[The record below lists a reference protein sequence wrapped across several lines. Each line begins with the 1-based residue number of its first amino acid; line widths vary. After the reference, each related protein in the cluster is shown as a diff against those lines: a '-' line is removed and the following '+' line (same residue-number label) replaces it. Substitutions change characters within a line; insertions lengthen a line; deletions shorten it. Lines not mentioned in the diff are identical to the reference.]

1 MRIYVGVLVLILIG
15 IVAIDLNKPKE
26 IDWRPTFGVHD
37 KIPFGLYVLDQEIG
51 QLTKDSVEK
60 IVVTPYEYFD
70 PLYDYDTLVN
80 TYSVSGNFI
89 DIAEGNN
96 LDALSLKEIFYFVG
110 HGNTALLSMKSYPAA
125 LLDSLD
131 LQMQFDYKFSDSVAV
146 WLANP
151 AFSDSRYFIREGAGN
166 SYFTAFD
173 TLNSTV
179 LGYQQTAEKNV
190 NFIKVPYRDGYFL
203 LHTQPA
209 SFTNF
214 YLLKETQSEYAAG
227 IMSYLPPGRTF
238 WYAKDALAQ
247 RSGSML
253 RFILDQPALAA
264 AWYLFLAGML
274 VFIIFHAKRKQRVV
288 PVIQPLTNTTV
299 EFTKTVSNLYYQEGD
314 YDTVIDKKIIY
325 FLEKTRNEFLL
336 DTSKLNEEFARKY
349 AQKSGKDLSLIK
361 SALNKIN
368 SYRNSRHISIEADLI
383 EINNA
388 IEKII

>member
-1 MRIYVGVLVLILIG
+1 
-15 IVAIDLNKPKE
+15 
-26 IDWRPTFGVHD
+26 
-37 KIPFGLYVLDQEIG
+37 
-51 QLTKDSVEK
+51 
-60 IVVTPYEYFD
+60 
-70 PLYDYDTLVN
+70 
-80 TYSVSGNFI
+80 
-89 DIAEGNN
+89 
-96 LDALSLKEIFYFVG
+96 
-110 HGNTALLSMKSYPAA
+110 
-125 LLDSLD
+125 
-131 LQMQFDYKFSDSVAV
+131 
-146 WLANP
+146 
-151 AFSDSRYFIREGAGN
+151 
-166 SYFTAFD
+166 
-173 TLNSTV
+173 
-179 LGYQQTAEKNV
+179 
-190 NFIKVPYRDGYFL
+190 
-203 LHTQPA
+203 
-209 SFTNF
+209 
-214 YLLKETQSEYAAG
+214 
-227 IMSYLPPGRTF
+227 TF

-253 RFILDQPALAA
+253 RFILDQPALAS

-368 SYRNSRHISIEADLI
+368 SYRNNRHISIEADLI